1 MSYSESKLNES
12 LLNRLNAIEGLQIDR
27 NPDTAST
34 DFGGMIRGRVQAIAK
49 PTSIDAIAALV
60 KIANQEHFALIS
72 RACGWSQSGQSI
84 PQDGISVD
92 MRGLKGIKID
102 SDRGIAHCGGG
113 VSWRELIAE
122 TGPQGWMPEVHPLN
136 LDLSIGGNLSA
147 GGMGSTSHR
156 YGMALSS
163 VESAIVVTG
172 TGERVETS
180 AKVRPEV
187 LEAVLG
193 GVGQFG
199 SICAIALRLRP
210 ILPRLR
216 TWFLLYDDLPKMLAD
231 ERTLCLQPWCTHL
244 EGYTSAAFQGVK
256 FNGDRQER
264 IPFARW
270 FYGLQIS
277 EEYAPGSE
285 VESSNRLTGLNYR
298 ELLHVQDDEAIA
310 HASRYDSR
318 FEMMKRMG
326 LWEQPHPWLECLLP
340 YEKAMQLLPEI
351 ISQLPLSLGD
361 GHRIMPLKNV
371 PHPRFSMQP
380 DGDLAIVFAILP
392 TVHPTILNSALK
404 SLQNIH
410 QQLIEAGGKRHLS
423 GWLFEPNEAAWQR
436 HYGIEYEAWQAR
448 KRSLDPNGVLQSCLF
463 S

>member
-1 MSYSESKLNES
+1 MVSSESKLNES
-12 LLNRLNAIEGLQIDR
+12 LLNRLNEIEGLQIDR

-49 PTSIDAIAALV
+49 PTSIDAIASLV
-60 KIANQEHFALIS
+60 KIANQEHFALMP

-84 PQDGISVD
+84 PQDGLSVD
-92 MRGLKGIKID
+92 MRGLKSIKID

-122 TGPQGWMPEVHPLN
+122 TAPLGWMPQVHPFN
-136 LDLSIGGNLSA
+136 LDLSIGGTLSA
-147 GGMGSTSHR
+147 GGMGSTGHR

-172 TGERVETS
+172 AGERVETS
-180 AKVRPEV
+180 AKVRSEV

-193 GVGQFG
+193 GIGQFG
-199 SICAIALRLRP
+199 LICAIALRLKP
-210 ILPRLR
+210 ILPRLK

-231 ERTLCLQPWCTHL
+231 ERKLSLQPWVTHL

-256 FNGDRQER
+256 LNGDRPER

-277 EEYAPGSE
+277 EEYTSGFEQTP
-285 VESSNRLTGLNYR
+285 RLSGLNYR

-318 FEMMKRMG
+318 FEMMKRLG

-340 YEKAMQLLPEI
+340 YEKAMELLPQI

-361 GHRIMPLKNV
+361 GHRIMPLANI

-380 DGDLAIVFAILP
+380 EGDLAIVFAILP
-392 TVHPTILNSALK
+392 TIHPSGLNAALE

-410 QQLIEAGGKRHLS
+410 KQLIEAGGKRYLS
-423 GWLFEPNEAAWQR
+423 GWLFEPNEAAWQQ
-436 HYGIEYEAWQAR
+436 HYGIEYQAWQSR
-448 KRSLDPNGVLQSCLF
+448 KRSLDPNGVLRSCLHP
-463 S
+463 